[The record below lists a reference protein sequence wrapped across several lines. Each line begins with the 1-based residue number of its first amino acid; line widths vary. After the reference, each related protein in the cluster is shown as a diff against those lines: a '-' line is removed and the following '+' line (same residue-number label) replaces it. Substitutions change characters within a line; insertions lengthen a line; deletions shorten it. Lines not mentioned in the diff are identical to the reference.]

1 MSNTKPSLDEQQI
14 EQLEREYPAASG
26 GAFFKAYQQAVQAG
40 LSVVVSENGAI
51 FEVFP
56 DGQRKFVKSI
66 TPPTPADP
74 GLKIP
79 IT

>member
-1 MSNTKPSLDEQQI
+1 MSNTKPSLDEQQM

-26 GAFFKAYQQAVQAG
+26 AAFSKAYQQAVQTG

-56 DGQRKFVKSI
+56 DGQRRFVKSI
-66 TPPTPADP
+66 TPPTPAEP
-74 GLKIP
+74 GRKFT